1 MKKNR
6 CLFILIASLALVG
19 CSKDKNLECE
29 KNQLIDEDMCF
40 IHY

>member
-6 CLFILIASLALVG
+6 CLFILIASLVLVG

-29 KNQLIDEDMCF
+29 KTTSVAEGN
-40 IHY
+40 YS